1 MIFPNI
7 YGKIILNNYKNLPQ
21 AESSAVIAI
30 PGKPV
35 GLQFAITGNSQ
46 DFLKGIVMEH
56 HYRYVYEVKFKNG
69 SYEFITG
76 NSGFYRFLKEDFFIT
91 FDSLLTENS
100 KTVLENAINRRSFN
114 IPFILEFFLSADRV
128 ISYMIAFITNA
139 STSENTVLRMIE
151 MDRLYSDYNTLLSDR
166 QEGIALLSQLD
177 SIFYSYDTNSGVIT
191 CYNYRDEKNVL
202 SSTDIDQWEQ
212 DTLESMPDAAHGNVT
227 EFISSVKNGTRNF
240 VGVIPSCGEGESID
254 YSGTAVYKGDVHI
267 KTVGIFGKTN
277 MRFIGDT
284 VRRDQLTGL
293 YLKEDITNY
302 AKRRIDELKQKTAMA
317 IIDIDDFKNVNDQFG
332 HPMGDAVLRKC
343 AAIIEEQLGN
353 AGKAGRIGGDEFYI
367 VIDDFEGME
376 SIKSILRGIKNNVA
390 EAYSDKNDGFHIST
404 SIGLTVYPDNAENFS
419 TLYNLTDHM
428 LYLAKNKGKNRYIFY
443 EYEKHGSVSEILQ
456 TDVDKIGIINRRG
469 LSRSE
474 AVCQLID
481 LMYRGKTFSAEEI
494 LGSIV
499 KYFGVDRILLF
510 NKTDRILLA
519 QGGNILTEEGEFSG
533 EVDYLYDERLSGY
546 YNDNVMVVNN
556 IKNFRTLNP
565 EIYDNFY
572 RQGIR
577 SIMQHRFEG
586 KNGKEYVISY
596 ESVSSNDMWQSEDM
610 YLYRLLDK
618 VLIESL

>member
-1 MIFPNI
+1 
-7 YGKIILNNYKNLPQ
+7 
-21 AESSAVIAI
+21 
-30 PGKPV
+30 
-35 GLQFAITGNSQ
+35 
-46 DFLKGIVMEH
+46 MEH

-76 NSGFYRFLKEDFFIT
+76 NSEFYRFLKDDFFIT
-91 FDSLLTENS
+91 FDSLLTDNS
-100 KTVLENAINRRSFN
+100 KNVLENAIKRRSFN
-114 IPFILEFFLSADRV
+114 IPFMLEFFLSADREV
-128 ISYMIAFITNA
+128 SYMIAVITNA

-151 MDRLYSDYNTLLSDR
+151 MDRMYNGYNALLTDR
-166 QEGIALLSQLD
+166 KEGIALLSQLD
-177 SIFYSYDTNSGVIT
+177 SIYYSYDAVSGVIT
-191 CYNYRDEKNVL
+191 CFNYREDKNIL
-202 SSTDIDQWEQ
+202 SSTDIVQWEK
-212 DTLESMPDAAHGNVT
+212 DSLESLPDQAHGNVSK
-227 EFISSVKNGTRNF
+227 FVSSLKNGTRNF

-254 YSGTAVYKGDVHI
+254 YSGTAVYNGDTHI

-277 MRFIGDT
+277 MKFIGDT
-284 VRRDQLTGL
+284 IRRDQLTGL

-302 AKRRIDELKQKTAMA
+302 AKRLIDELKQKAAMA

-343 AAIIEEQLGN
+343 AAIIEEQLGKS
-353 AGKAGRIGGDEFYI
+353 GKAGRIGGDEFYI
-367 VIDDFEGME
+367 VIDNFEDME

-390 EAYSDKNDGFHIST
+390 EAYSDKEDGFHVTT
-404 SIGLTVYPDNAENFS
+404 SIGLTVAPDNADNFS
-419 TLYNLTDHM
+419 TLYNLADHM

-443 EYEKHGSVSEILQ
+443 EYEKHGSVDEILQ

-499 KYFGVDRILLF
+499 KYFGVDRIMLF
-510 NKTDRILLA
+510 NKTDRIVVA
-519 QGGNILTEEGEFSG
+519 QGGNILPEDGNFVGEI
-533 EVDYLYDERLSGY
+533 DYLYDERLNGY

-565 EIYDNFY
+565 EIYENFFK
-572 RQGIR
+572 QGIR

-596 ESVSSNDMWQSEDM
+596 ESVSSNDTWHLEDM

>member
-1 MIFPNI
+1 
-7 YGKIILNNYKNLPQ
+7 
-21 AESSAVIAI
+21 
-30 PGKPV
+30 
-35 GLQFAITGNSQ
+35 
-46 DFLKGIVMEH
+46 MEH

-76 NSGFYRFLKEDFFIT
+76 NSEFYRFLKDDFFIT
-91 FDSLLTENS
+91 FDSLLTSNS
-100 KTVLENAINRRSFN
+100 KGVLEEAIKRRTFN
-114 IPFILEFFLSADRV
+114 LPFALEFFFSADREV
-128 ISYMIAFITNA
+128 RYMIAVITDA

-151 MDRLYSDYNTLLSDR
+151 MDRVYNNYNALLTDR
-166 QEGIALLSQLD
+166 QESIALLSQLD
-177 SIFYSYDTNSGVIT
+177 SIYYSYDAVSGVIT
-191 CYNYRDEKNVL
+191 CYNYREDKNIL
-202 SSTDIDQWEQ
+202 SSTDIGQWEK
-212 DTLESMPDAAHGNVT
+212 DSLESLPDQAHSNVLK
-227 EFISSVKNGTRNF
+227 FVSSLKNGTRNF

-254 YSGTAVYKGDVHI
+254 YSGTAVYSGDVHI

-277 MRFIGDT
+277 MKFIGDT
-284 VRRDQLTGL
+284 IRRDQLTGL

-302 AKRRIDELKQKTAMA
+302 AKRLIDELKQKAAMA

-353 AGKAGRIGGDEFYI
+353 SGKAGRIGGDEFYI
-367 VIDDFEGME
+367 VIDDFEDME
-376 SIKSILRGIKNNVA
+376 AIKSILRGIKNNVA
-390 EAYSDKNDGFHIST
+390 EAYSDKEDGFHVTT
-404 SIGLTVYPDNAENFS
+404 SIGLTVAPNDADNFS
-419 TLYNLTDHM
+419 TLYNLADHM

-469 LSRSE
+469 ISRSE

-481 LMYRGKTFSAEEI
+481 LMYREKTFSAEEI

-499 KYFGVDRILLF
+499 KYFGVDRIMLF
-510 NKTDRILLA
+510 NKTDRIVVA
-519 QGGNILTEEGEFSG
+519 QGGNILPEDGKFSG
-533 EVDYLYDERLSGY
+533 EIDYLYDERLNGY

-572 RQGIR
+572 KQGIR

-596 ESVSSNDMWQSEDM
+596 ESVSGNDMWQSEDM